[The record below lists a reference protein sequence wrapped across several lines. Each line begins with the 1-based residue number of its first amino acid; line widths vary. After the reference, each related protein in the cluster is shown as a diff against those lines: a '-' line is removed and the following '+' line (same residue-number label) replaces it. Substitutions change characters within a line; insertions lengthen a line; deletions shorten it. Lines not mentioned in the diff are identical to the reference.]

1 MLKRHGRGK
10 EKVKHGMGKVESL
23 GTLIKAVALK
33 GHKTYL
39 QQAKERMRNLKTSKS
54 RQLF

>member
-1 MLKRHGRGK
+1 M
-10 EKVKHGMGKVESL
+10 KHGMGKVESL